1 MTKDN
6 NILIIDEVFDYLDDA
21 NIMAAQFYITDLI
34 KQLKGVGKN
43 IFPIILSHL
52 NPDYYNQHYS
62 FKDLKVYYLCPLP
75 QPHASD
81 NMVKLL
87 RQRKAL
93 ANAGENSDDIS
104 KYMLALS

>member
-62 FKDLKVYYLCPLP
+62 FKDLKVYYCVLCHNHM
-75 QPHASD
+75 Q
-81 NMVKLL
+81 V
-87 RQRKAL
+87 
-93 ANAGENSDDIS
+93 IIW
-104 KYMLALS
+104 